1 MRPIHPGEILKQE
14 YLLPLGMSAHTLA
27 IKLKIPPSTI
37 HQVIRER
44 RGIKTD
50 TALRLARFFNTSA
63 RFWLNLQTS
72 FDLKQAEIEMGDK
85 IEHEIKPIKAIPNH
99 KHAITV

>member
-1 MRPIHPGEILKQE
+1 M
-14 YLLPLGMSAHTLA
+14 
-27 IKLKIPPSTI
+27 

-44 RGIKTD
+44 RGITTD